1 MLIALIAQRNI
12 GSIFLSLGVPIC
24 VAMASVPA
32 GILKHVA
39 LQNGIKMAS
48 L

>member
-12 GSIFLSLGVPIC
+12 WSIFLSLKGPIC

-32 GILKHVA
+32 GISKHVV